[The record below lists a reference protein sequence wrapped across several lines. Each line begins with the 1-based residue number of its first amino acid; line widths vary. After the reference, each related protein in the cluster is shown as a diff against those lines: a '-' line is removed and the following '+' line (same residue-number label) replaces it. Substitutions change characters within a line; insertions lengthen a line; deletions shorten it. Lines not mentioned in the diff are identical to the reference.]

1 MVGQKIAIIPARSGS
16 KRIPRKNILDFNGK
30 PLIAWTILAA
40 LESEQFDRVVV
51 STDSEEIAN
60 LSKAFGASVPFL
72 RTKFT
77 DDFSNASSATLAA
90 LHQSIEYWGEEYH
103 WVTQLMPNCP
113 LRDSSDIVNSMLNF
127 NNKLL
132 DFQIS
137 SFKFG
142 WMNPWWAFT
151 RDEAGEAKAM
161 FPEAFTRRSQDL
173 PLAHCPTGAIWI
185 ARTEKL
191 LDSGSFY
198 GPGHKFFD
206 LNWDSA
212 IDIDSWDDYRFALV
226 AAKFK
231 EMGQSN

>member
-1 MVGQKIAIIPARSGS
+1 MVEKKIAIIPARSGS
-16 KRIPRKNILDFNGK
+16 KRIPGKNILDFNGK

-40 LESEQFDRVVV
+40 LESNQFDRVVV

-60 LSKAFGASVPFL
+60 LSKAYGASVPFL

-77 DDFSNASSATLAA
+77 DDFSDASSASVEA
-90 LHQSIEYWGEEYH
+90 LHQSMGHWGEEYYS
-103 WVTQLMPNCP
+103 VTQLMPNCP
-113 LRDSSDIVNSMLNF
+113 LRDSGDIVESMLNF
-127 NNKLL
+127 SSQLL

-151 RDEAGEAKAM
+151 RDDAGEAKVL
-161 FPEAFTRRSQDL
+161 FPKALKRRSQDL
-173 PLAHCPTGAIWI
+173 PEAHCPSGAIWI

-191 LDSGSFY
+191 LGSGSFY

-206 LNWDSA
+206 LKWDSA

-231 EMGQSN
+231 AMG